1 MNTLTG
7 HEADK
12 YGRKGASSV
21 HFSPDGRRIAS
32 GGADGTVR
40 IWDSSGGILWCRAHR
55 AQGGGAMAA
64 PQCTSAVWTLMS
76 EGGLR
81 CGQGGGGACRCL
93 FGHFVRMC
101 VGAVRFLWVCSAFGA
116 RNELWRAGTPVCPPP
131 PPPWHFGTA
140 DLRCTPPLPL
150 PLFSGGEH
158 PPNSAV
164 LGRTS
169 CAAFPAAAWE
179 GRRGAEAA
187 LVEQGDHR
195 PTLTSPKPFPQR
207 MGSTKQTFS
216 FEILRPVRTP
226 GSTVRCIYSAF
237 MATPRPPSVPHAPH
251 THTYTSAPLTS
262 VTRPPGPPPPHTHF
276 GSAAHLLHA
285 PPHSPFSGRLN

>member
-1 MNTLTG
+1 
-7 HEADK
+7 
-12 YGRKGASSV
+12 
-21 HFSPDGRRIAS
+21 
-32 GGADGTVR
+32 
-40 IWDSSGGILWCRAHR
+40 
-55 AQGGGAMAA
+55 MAA

-81 CGQGGGGACRCL
+81 CGQGGGGGCRCL

-101 VGAVRFLWVCSAFGA
+101 VGAMRLCGFGPHSVPPTNCGA
-116 RNELWRAGTPVCPPP
+116 RADPFARPPAP
-131 PPPWHFGTA
+131 LPG
-140 DLRCTPPLPL
+140 LRHRRPPLHSPSPL

-164 LGRTS
+164 LGRTL
-169 CAAFPAAAWE
+169 CAAFPAVVWE
-179 GRRGAEAA
+179 GRRGAKAA
-187 LVEQGDHR
+187 LVEQGDPR

-237 MATPRPPSVPHAPH
+237 MATPR
-251 THTYTSAPLTS
+251 
-262 VTRPPGPPPPHTHF
+262 RPPPPPHTLRLR
-276 GSAAHLLHA
+276 GPPLHA
-285 PPHSPFSGRLN
+285 LSPPLSPFSGRLNG

>member
-12 YGRKGASSV
+12 NGRKWVCSI
-21 HFSPDGRRIAS
+21 HFSPDGHRIAS
-32 GGADGTVR
+32 GGVDGTVR
-40 IWDSSGGILWCRAHR
+40 IWDSSGGILWCRARR

-64 PQCTSAVWTLMS
+64 PQCTSAVWSLMS

-101 VGAVRFLWVCSAFGA
+101 VGAMRFLWVWSAFVA
-116 RNELWRAGTPVCPPP
+116 PDELWRAGTTVCP
-131 PPPWHFGTA
+131 PPPWHFGSA

-164 LGRTS
+164 LGRTL

-195 PTLTSPKPFPQR
+195 ATLTSPKPFPQR

-226 GSTVRCIYSAF
+226 GSTVWCIYSAF
-237 MATPRPPSVPHAPH
+237 MATPPPPPPPP
-251 THTYTSAPLTS
+251 THTLAPLTS
-262 VTRPPGPPPPHTHF
+262 VTR
-276 GSAAHLLHA
+276 
-285 PPHSPFSGRLN
+285 